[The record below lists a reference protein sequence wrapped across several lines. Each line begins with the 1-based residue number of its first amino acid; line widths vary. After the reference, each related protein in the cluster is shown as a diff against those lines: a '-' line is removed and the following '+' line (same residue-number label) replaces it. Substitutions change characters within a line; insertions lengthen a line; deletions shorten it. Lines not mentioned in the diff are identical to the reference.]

1 MNFMDG
7 ILKGPALCA
16 AARARSDKPKRFDW
30 VKAATILKER
40 NPEHAIAGLQ
50 DDMKFTAGLIWNE
63 HKPVPEGNTYVY
75 LSSQWATPILVI
87 DDEEIECWTEEG
99 AEAEGS
105 AHIYWPEDAL
115 KILSAKTPRA
125 SAMRTKNKRRSDD
138 QEERR
143 KDSRAD
149 RRRARC

>member
-40 NPEHAIAGLQ
+40 NPGSAHAGLQ
-50 DDMKFTAGLIWNE
+50 TCTSGLIWDE
-63 HKPVPEGNTYVY
+63 HKPVPEEETYVY

-99 AEAEGS
+99 ASAEGS
-105 AHIYWPEDAL
+105 AHIYWPEEAL
-115 KILSAKTPRA
+115 KIL
-125 SAMRTKNKRRSDD
+125 
-138 QEERR
+138 E
-143 KDSRAD
+143 
-149 RRRARC
+149 